1 MPVRTSAASEL
12 SLANGH
18 VMLLFAAACVVDDCD
33 CDGDGDVRRDNDT
46 YCGAGTARRTCL
58 RATVSSC
65 SCTTKAM
72 EALACEP
79 FERAFGVNKGAKR
92 KAKKEIRERR

>member
-18 VMLLFAAACVVDDCD
+18 VMLLVAAACVVDDGD
-33 CDGDGDVRRDNDT
+33 CDGDCDVRGGNDA

-65 SCTTKAM
+65 ICTTKAM
-72 EALACEP
+72 EALACEL
-79 FERAFGVNKGAKR
+79 FERACSLS
-92 KAKKEIRERR
+92 E